1 MPSLIGAVNLSGER
15 LPLFDRALV
24 PQSAGI
30 PQGYVLVATNV
41 SPGVLGQSDSLACD
55 LPNAANALMGGRLFL
70 GLNQSAGTTTSTDNQ
85 IDAAQYGVGKAALKI
100 GSACIAGQECGYAPA
115 DGGVVQPVTPANA
128 GSLVVIGRFTQ
139 SRAASGSIQYVG
151 VLLHA
156 EGAGAGEQLLGAIVA
171 SSTAI
176 TNTASETAFDQVIP
190 IPAGRIQTAG
200 TVIKLRAKVR
210 QTSGNA
216 SDTLQLK
223 ARLDTTA
230 GVLLG
235 QTPAVNVTDAG
246 GDLGV
251 LDLVVTLRTVGASGT
266 MVADGIGGIS
276 PGQAVATG
284 GNVQA
289 TGTAGTVAI
298 DTTVAHNLVVTATWS
313 AASASDSCVLEDFV
327 ATILG

>member
-15 LPLFDRALV
+15 ITLFDRGMI

-30 PQGYVLVATNV
+30 PQGYVLCACNV
-41 SPGVLGQSDSLACD
+41 PPAVGGQADSLAVD
-55 LPNAANALMGGRLFL
+55 LPNAANALGGGRYFV
-70 GLNQSAGTTTSTDNQ
+70 GINQSAGTTTSTDNQ
-85 IDAAQYGVGKAALKI
+85 IDVAQYGVAKSALKANV
-100 GSACIAGQECGYAPA
+100 ACVAGQECGYLPS

-139 SRAASGSIQYVG
+139 SRAASASIQVVG

-156 EGAGAGEQLLGAIVA
+156 EGLGGDRLLGAIVA

-176 TNTASETAFDQVIP
+176 TNTASETAFDQSIA
-190 IPAGRIQTAG
+190 IPAGRIQSAG
-200 TVIKLRAKVR
+200 VVLKLRAKVR
-210 QTSGNA
+210 VTSGNA
-216 SDTLQLK
+216 SDTLQLR

-251 LDLVVTLRTVGASGT
+251 LDLTMTLRTVGASGT
-266 MVADGIGGIS
+266 LVADGIAGIS

-284 GNVQA
+284 GNVQT

-298 DTTVAHNLVVTATWS
+298 DTTVAHNLVITATWS
-313 AASASDSCVLEDFV
+313 GASTSNSCVLEDFV
-327 ATILG
+327 ASIF